1 MYIVDLFAL
10 PLPSYLVDDTS
21 LNTQVG
27 SESKGSIHC
36 VCHCSKSN
44 SHTRESRAQCKFF
57 LSHIYTSCNW
67 QIILK
72 HIMSVFSLPLTSL
85 LHQSS
90 DRTACIWDSRS
101 GQCVMRFEG
110 HEGEVNSVRFF
121 PTGEAIGTACND
133 GTVSS
138 VHM

>member
-1 MYIVDLFAL
+1 VQVF
-10 PLPSYLVDDTS
+10 LVTYTVPVVIG
-21 LNTQVG
+21 LMQV
-27 SESKGSIHC
+27 
-36 VCHCSKSN
+36 
-44 SHTRESRAQCKFF
+44 
-57 LSHIYTSCNW
+57 
-67 QIILK
+67 ILK
-72 HIMSVFSLPLTSL
+72 LTSML
-85 LHQSS
+85 CQSS